1 MSQSLK
7 VAKLRR
13 NYREIEVVPSEIQ
26 GPEMGKKEEGTVGMN
41 GAIEPTA
48 TEDEANNMA
57 SGLVTHYAIP
67 STAVLILLPRGYLWI

>member
-13 NYREIEVVPSEIQ
+13 NQGFTEAIASEIQ
-26 GPEMGKKEEGTVGMN
+26 GPEMGKREEGTVGMN

-48 TEDEANNMA
+48 TEVEANL
-57 SGLVTHYAIP
+57 SE
-67 STAVLILLPRGYLWI
+67 LWS